1 MLLELLK
8 KISTTRKHQL
18 IGIFLLMLVGAVAEL
33 MTLGAVVPFIA
44 VMTDVN
50 VLQNYQIFRVVEEY
64 TGVLDNQSLRLYVAI
79 AFAGT
84 AILTGL
90 IRIVLTWSSHSFV
103 YGLGNDIA
111 TRTYENILRKPYK
124 FHIGTNSSKLVG
136 SFNNIQLL
144 IENVIFHVMRASVS
158 IVLALSILAALV
170 FIAPGIVLLAM
181 AGFGVIFLAA
191 RLTTGRF
198 LKRNSIVIA
207 EMQSKRIQA
216 ILEGIGSIRDIIIAR
231 TQSVFTRRFHE
242 FDRRFQSAHAINES
256 LGRIPR
262 FVVEA
267 LGMATIAF
275 ITLLL
280 TDKPG
285 STLAALPI
293 LGALALGA
301 QKLLPLF
308 QDIFEAWAHSTG
320 YRDIMEEVL
329 GYLDEPETESSIPVS
344 SANRNKFENEIRLDN
359 VTFQY
364 APQHPPVLKNASLTI
379 PKGAVVG
386 IIGETGSGKSSLT
399 DIILGLLKPTSGS
412 MKIDGKDVA
421 QTGLSE
427 WHDQIAHV
435 PQAVFLQD
443 SSIAS
448 NIALGVQPE
457 DIDIERVREAAK
469 LAKLDK
475 FISGLSEGFETQVG
489 DRGARLSGG
498 QIQRIGIA
506 RALYKGAEVLVFD
519 EATSA
524 LDTTTEASVMNALRE
539 IAVDRTIII
548 VAHRVSTL
556 SYCDMIIEI
565 KDGQILNKP
574 KSKLQIVSDE
584 KVSGQLP
591 VAEAVG

>member
-1 MLLELLK
+1 MLLELFK

-18 IGIFLLMLVGAVAEL
+18 VGIFLLMLVGAIAEL

-50 VLQNYQIFRVVEEY
+50 VLQNYQVFRIAEEY
-64 TGVLDNQSLRLYVAI
+64 TGALDNQSLRLYVAI
-79 AFAGT
+79 AFAGI

-90 IRIVLTWSSHSFV
+90 IRIILTWSTHSFV

-111 TRTYENILRKPYK
+111 TRTYENILQKPYK

-158 IVLALSILAALV
+158 VVLAVSILTALV

-181 AGFGVIFLAA
+181 FGFGAIFLAA

-198 LKRNSIVIA
+198 LKRNSAVIA

-216 ILEGIGSIRDIIIAR
+216 ILEGIGSIRDIIIGR
-231 TQSVFTRRFHE
+231 TQSVFTGRFHE
-242 FDRRFQSAHAINES
+242 FDRRFQNAHATNES
-256 LGRIPR
+256 IGRIPR

-275 ITLLL
+275 VALIL
-280 TDKPG
+280 TDKPD

-329 GYLDEPETESSIPVS
+329 GYMDTPASESSTPAVS
-344 SANRNKFENEIRLDN
+344 AKRQKFENNISLEN

-364 APQHPPVLKNASLTI
+364 LQKGQPVLKNANLNIS
-379 PKGAVVG
+379 KGSVIG

-412 MKIDGKDVA
+412 MKIDGRDVA
-421 QTGLSE
+421 QTGLQE

-435 PQAVFLQD
+435 PQSVFLQD
-443 SSIAS
+443 NSIAS
-448 NIALGVQPE
+448 NIAFGVEPE
-457 DIDIERVREAAK
+457 DIDYDRVWEAAK
-469 LAKLDK
+469 LAKLDN
-475 FISGLSEGFETQVG
+475 FITGLTEGLETQVG

-524 LDTTTEASVMNALRE
+524 LDTKTEASVMNALRE
-539 IAVDRTIII
+539 IAADRTIII
-548 VAHRVSTL
+548 VAHRISTL

-565 KDGQILNKP
+565 KDGQIVKKP
-574 KSKLQIVSDE
+574 KSELQIVQNEEISRQQR
-584 KVSGQLP
+584 V
-591 VAEAVG
+591 VEAIV